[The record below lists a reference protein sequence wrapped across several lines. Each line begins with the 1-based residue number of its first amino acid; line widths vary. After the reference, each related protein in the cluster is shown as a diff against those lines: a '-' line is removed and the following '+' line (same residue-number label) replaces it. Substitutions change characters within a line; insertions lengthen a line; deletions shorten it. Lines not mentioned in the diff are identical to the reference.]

1 MEQEKLVQG
10 WMVCGTDEEAQ
21 KPEMYFLDVN
31 NAIAYREMQRDAASL
46 TIRLQYI
53 RPEWAKD
60 LHKSRLRQRDG
71 KQECALP
78 GFVDSKN
85 EEKTERNAGYLVVSQ
100 SGGGMLRQ
108 GTRKGIRRTPANRG
122 MRAHRIVKSLDISED
137 VCHGMCP

>member
-1 MEQEKLVQG
+1 MEQEKFVQG

-53 RPEWAKD
+53 RPEWAED

-71 KQECALP
+71 KQE
-78 GFVDSKN
+78 
-85 EEKTERNAGYLVVSQ
+85 R
-100 SGGGMLRQ
+100 
-108 GTRKGIRRTPANRG
+108 
-122 MRAHRIVKSLDISED
+122 
-137 VCHGMCP
+137 

>member
-1 MEQEKLVQG
+1 MNLACMAS
-10 WMVCGTDEEAQ
+10 WEAQ

-71 KQECALP
+71 KQE
-78 GFVDSKN
+78 
-85 EEKTERNAGYLVVSQ
+85 R
-100 SGGGMLRQ
+100 
-108 GTRKGIRRTPANRG
+108 
-122 MRAHRIVKSLDISED
+122 
-137 VCHGMCP
+137 

>member
-60 LHKSRLRQRDG
+60 FHKSRLRQPTRL
-71 KQECALP
+71 QSTA
-78 GFVDSKN
+78 
-85 EEKTERNAGYLVVSQ
+85 SQ
-100 SGGGMLRQ
+100 SHCT
-108 GTRKGIRRTPANRG
+108 GTGRSSFLLQKPSGRSP
-122 MRAHRIVKSLDISED
+122 
-137 VCHGMCP
+137 

>member
-60 LHKSRLRQRDG
+60 LHKAACGSG
-71 KQECALP
+71 T
-78 GFVDSKN
+78 KN
-85 EEKTERNAGYLVVSQ
+85 RNDEW
-100 SGGGMLRQ
+100 GMQ
-108 GTRKGIRRTPANRG
+108 NENT
-122 MRAHRIVKSLDISED
+122 DF
-137 VCHGMCP
+137 